1 MGQAIG
7 ESITFAVVIALSP
20 IPIIAIVLLL
30 LSKRAGANGIAFTVG
45 WMAGLVGALTVVIL
59 VSGSIGTG
67 TDSSPKTGT
76 SVLKLLLGALLL
88 YLALRSWRGRPAA
101 GEAASLP
108 SWLSAVETISPAKAA
123 GIGVLSSLN
132 PKNLILIVSGGIAI
146 AGGSTATAD
155 RVVAAAVFV
164 AIASAS
170 IVVPVVL
177 YHALGD
183 RIRGTLQAL
192 DQWLRRHS
200 ATVMAAVLL
209 VIGVALLG
217 SGVSGF

>member
-30 LSKRAGANGIAFTVG
+30 LSKRAGANGIAFVVG
-45 WMAGLVGALTVVIL
+45 WVVGLTAALTAVIL

-67 TDSSPKTGT
+67 TDTSPKTGT
-76 SVLKLLLGALLL
+76 SALKLLLGALLL
-88 YLALRSWRGRPAA
+88 YLALRSWRGRPAP
-101 GEAASLP
+101 GEPADLP
-108 SWLSAVETISPAKAA
+108 PWLSAVETISPVKAA
-123 GIGVLSSLN
+123 GIGMLGSLN
-132 PKNLILIVSGGIAI
+132 PKNVILILGGGIAI
-146 AGGSTATAD
+146 AGGTTSTAD

-170 IVVPVVL
+170 VVVPVGL

-183 RIRGTLQAL
+183 RIRPPLQAL

-217 SGVSGF
+217 NGLSGF